1 MYWRRNG
8 YIKMFK
14 RELKNETIA
23 LGAIYQA
30 SNEIKK
36 IAWEGII
43 TKNIVQPLIYS
54 IYQTTSEDIEDIY
67 INTKRLNPG
76 LDFLRKQLVGDAF
89 SKDAE
94 VTRYFEAIGIL
105 VKNMK
110 KNEKVILSL
119 RDELSNSSKEVR
131 EDNLDDHAET
141 LSKLYLRTVS
151 KVEPRIIVNG
161 DNKHL
166 TDSKN
171 ASMIRALLMSAIRS
185 YILWQQSGGSKLRIF
200 LFRKKIAE
208 LALRV

>member
-67 INTKRLNPG
+67 LNTKRLNPG

>member
-1 MYWRRNG
+1 
-8 YIKMFK
+8 MFK

-36 IAWEGII
+36 IAWEGVI
-43 TKNIVQPLIYS
+43 TKNIIQPLIYS
-54 IYQTTSEDIEDIY
+54 IYQTTSDDIRDIY

-76 LDFLRKQLVGDAF
+76 LDFLRKQLVGDVF

-119 RDELSNSSKEVR
+119 RDELSNNSKEVR

-161 DNKHL
+161 DNKYL
-166 TDSKN
+166 TDSNN

-185 YILWQQSGGSKLRIF
+185 YILWQQSGGSRLRIF
-200 LFRKKIAE
+200 LFRKKIAK
-208 LALRV
+208 LALSV